1 MEAQLSTS
9 QQNTAQE
16 VQVGKAVPV
25 ILLLM
30 IFSLV
35 IDNSFKIISPK
46 LVEYFHVSA
55 STVAWQVTLA
65 GLVIGMGAVVYAS
78 LSDSISIR
86 SLLIFGILFNFCRF
100 FYGLPGS

>member
-35 IDNSFKIISPK
+35 IDNSFKIIS
-46 LVEYFHVSA
+46 LNWLNISMFLRV
-55 STVAWQVTLA
+55 Q
-65 GLVIGMGAVVYAS
+65 S
-78 LSDSISIR
+78 L
-86 SLLIFGILFNFCRF
+86 GK
-100 FYGLPGS
+100 